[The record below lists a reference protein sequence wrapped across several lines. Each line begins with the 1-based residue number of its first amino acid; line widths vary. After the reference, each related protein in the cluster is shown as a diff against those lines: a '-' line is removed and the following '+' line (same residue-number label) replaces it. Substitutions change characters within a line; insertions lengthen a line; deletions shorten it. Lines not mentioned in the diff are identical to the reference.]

1 MALALD
7 PFGRLTIPEIQWL
20 HLAALQSLLLFPR
33 ACLQIQYWWLSN
45 NEVAGLSDEMNT
57 FDQLKLTKPLDLPT

>member
-1 MALALD
+1 MVA
-7 PFGRLTIPEIQWL
+7 FGCSAITSIVPSCVPANPVLVIR
-20 HLAALQSLLLFPR
+20 SR
-33 ACLQIQYWWLSN
+33 WLSN